1 MQKAFVKK
9 YVLLRKGWLKKEG
22 YSGKLIF
29 QEKIQK
35 TVLKQ
40 KDYYGDYLLKGY
52 LRYQAINSQNMSS
65 EARVKKI
72 FNFVEKVMLRSQD
85 IKVFV
90 FLTIPWFTKSVTSW
104 WVLVHKTGCIFEYIF
119 WATTH

>member
-9 YVLLRKGWLKKEG
+9 YVLLRKGWLKKDG

-52 LRYQAINSQNMSS
+52 LRYKTTNSQNMSS
-65 EARVKKI
+65 EARVKKF
-72 FNFVEKVMLRSQD
+72 FNFVEKVMLRSED

-90 FLTIPWFTKSVTSW
+90 FLTTHDLPN
-104 WVLVHKTGCIFEYIF
+104 LRRLDEY
-119 WATTH
+119 